1 MNKFGRVS
9 APSATAFVL
18 GLLFGIWFIG
28 FRNLMPWETA
38 WLSPSPAR
46 LDHAVSQLNW
56 EFLRNEPILQIPLG
70 RLESSG
76 LGWNSVYIP
85 FAAGSLFGLGF
96 RLIST
101 WLPTVFQ
108 FMGLWLVFSF
118 GMMGLCSLKIAQVV
132 TKSKSHAISG
142 AVLVFFAP
150 VVTYRIGVLGHFELG
165 AHWLILTALYLYLKH
180 TDKLVYWLI
189 LIIVCLIV
197 NVYLFAMTVV
207 IFLAAQFKEILVK
220 RPPKFVLRDVIGLFL
235 VIGGL
240 FYSFGFLEFRNNA
253 VGLGF
258 FRSNLLAYV
267 YPRFNLGGVYQG
279 SYSEIISY
287 LGVFNNRE
295 FFAYEREGFGYLGL
309 GAICGVVVGGI
320 SVIWLLSRS
329 RVVISRT
336 VIPLGLVAVAMFL
349 NALSNRIAFG
359 RRELVYLPLP
369 QTLIDL
375 RQIFRTAERFVWPL
389 YYLLLIFAIWSIVT
403 CFKSRKV
410 ASIILICMSVLQVLD
425 TSGGILKS
433 RNAINASSESGN
445 LESSEWALILEGIN
459 KIALVPTFD
468 FISDTQSIEIDAWR
482 SNYKFFPLL
491 KLAARFDLSTNF
503 AVTGRPVTSIVE
515 RENLELRKRLD
526 SGNLEQGILYV
537 FPLEAEWSKL
547 RNSSKKGLMFSKL
560 DGYYLAWSS

>member
-1 MNKFGRVS
+1 MNLLRRTSSQSGI
-9 APSATAFVL
+9 AFLL
-18 GLLFGIWFIG
+18 GALFGLWFIG
-28 FRNLMPWETA
+28 LHNVVPWETA

-56 EFLRNEPILQIPLG
+56 EFLRNGSIFQIPFG

-96 RLIST
+96 RLVST
-101 WLPTVFQ
+101 WLPMSFQ
-108 FMGLWLVFSF
+108 FMGFWLVFSF

-132 TKSKSHAISG
+132 TKSKLHAISG

-150 VVTYRIGVLGHFELG
+150 VVTYRVGVLGHFELG
-165 AHWLILTALYLYLKH
+165 AHWLILSAFYLYLKH
-180 TDKLVYWLI
+180 TDKLVYWLT
-189 LIIVCLIV
+189 LLIVCLIV
-197 NVYLFAMTVV
+197 NIYLFAMVFA
-207 IFLAAQFKEILVK
+207 IFLAAQVKEILVK
-220 RPPKFVLRDVIGLFL
+220 RPPKFVLRNLTISIL
-235 VIGGL
+235 VIGIS
-240 FYSFGFLEFRNNA
+240 FYIFGFLEFRSNA

-258 FRSNLLAYV
+258 FRSNLLAFLF
-267 YPRFNLGGVYQG
+267 PRFNLGGVYTG
-279 SYSEIISY
+279 SYSEIFSL
-287 LGVFNNRE
+287 LGVFNDRE

-309 GAICGVVVGGI
+309 GAICGLVVGG
-320 SVIWLLSRS
+320 VGVFRLLFRS
-329 RVVISRT
+329 RVAISRT
-336 VIPLGLVAVAMFL
+336 VIPLVSVVAAMFL
-349 NALSNRIAFG
+349 NALSNRIAVG

-389 YYLLLIFAIWSIVT
+389 YYLLLIFVIWSIVI
-403 CFKSRKV
+403 CFNSKKV

-425 TSGGILKS
+425 TSGGILMS
-433 RNAINASSESGN
+433 RSAINASTESGN
-445 LESSEWALILEGIN
+445 LELNKWTLMLERID

-468 FISDTQSIEIDAWR
+468 FISDAQSAEIDAWR

-515 RENLELRKRLD
+515 RENLELRRRLN
-526 SGNLEQGILYV
+526 SGDFEQGVLYV
-537 FPLEAEWSKL
+537 FPLKAEWLKL
-547 RNSSKKGLMFSKL
+547 RNSSKGGVNFSNL
-560 DGYYLAWSS
+560 DGYYLVWTS